1 MNWVDRLI
9 SGFLA
14 FLVVAGSV
22 AFTLR
27 VREVMSDTPK
37 AEACRAG
44 GNVWL
49 STQRACVKR
58 VDN

>member
-1 MNWVDRLI
+1 MIDRLI

-14 FLVVAGSV
+14 FLVVAGSI

-27 VREVMSDTPK
+27 VREVMSDAPHAT
-37 AEACRAG
+37 ACKAG

-49 STQRACVKR
+49 SKQRACVKR